1 MANRLDVCIL
11 GEPRFASR
19 LGRESGGWITLP
31 DSSGEPLEFERAGA
45 RAKLYFNPPSTRA
58 AIVTCGGLCPGLNN
72 VIRSLYFELYHRYGV
87 REVLGI
93 RYGYAGLDPAH
104 GYEPIELDTAL
115 VENIH
120 KHGGTILGTSRGP
133 VDPATAVDFLE
144 SQNVRVLFCVGGDGT
159 SRGAHR
165 LHEEARRRG
174 FALSVIAV
182 PKTIDNDIQYV
193 WRTFGYHTAIE
204 QSVAVVDSAHNEARS
219 VVNGIGLV
227 KLMGRHAGFIAAG
240 ATLAS
245 QEVNFTIIPEVP
257 LKLESF
263 LPALKQRL
271 EQRRHAV
278 VVVAEGA
285 GQEMLAAHATRTDAS
300 GNPVLADIGP
310 FLRDR
315 ICDYMAHHGMDFSVK
330 YLDPSYFIR
339 SRPATCDDALLCD
352 QLARNAVHAAMAGRS
367 DVVIG
372 LWYNV
377 FIHVPIPVATSGKKV
392 VPTDGELWS
401 SVLATTGQP
410 ARWD

>member
-1 MANRLDVCIL
+1 
-11 GEPRFASR
+11 
-19 LGRESGGWITLP
+19 
-31 DSSGEPLEFERAGA
+31 
-45 RAKLYFNPPSTRA
+45 
-58 AIVTCGGLCPGLNN
+58 
-72 VIRSLYFELYHRYGV
+72 
-87 REVLGI
+87 
-93 RYGYAGLDPAH
+93 
-104 GYEPIELDTAL
+104 
-115 VENIH
+115 
-120 KHGGTILGTSRGP
+120 
-133 VDPATAVDFLE
+133 
-144 SQNVRVLFCVGGDGT
+144 
-159 SRGAHR
+159 

-174 FALSVIAV
+174 FALSVIGV

-204 QSVAVVDSAHNEARS
+204 QSVAVIDSAHNEARS

-245 QEVNFTIIPEVP
+245 QEVNFTIIPELP

-263 LPALKQRL
+263 LPALKRRL
-271 EQRRHAV
+271 EHRQHAV

-285 GQEMLAAHATRTDAS
+285 GQELLAAHSNKTDAS
-300 GNPVLADIGP
+300 GNPTLADIGP
-310 FLRDR
+310 FLRDQ
-315 ICDYMAHHGMDFSVK
+315 ICDYLAAQGVQFSVK

-367 DVVIG
+367 DVVLG

-377 FIHVPIPVATSGKKV
+377 FIHVPIPVATAEKKH
-392 VPTDGELWS
+392 VPVDGELWS

-410 ARWD
+410 PRWE